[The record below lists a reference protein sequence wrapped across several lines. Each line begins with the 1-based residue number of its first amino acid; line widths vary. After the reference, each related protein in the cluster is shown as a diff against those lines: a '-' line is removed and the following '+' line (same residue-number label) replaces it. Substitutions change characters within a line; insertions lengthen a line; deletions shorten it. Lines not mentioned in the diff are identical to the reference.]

1 MKMAGEQRSTVSE
14 EFFDGIGVNRLTDL
28 PRVGLVC
35 DLLTEHWPS
44 MDLVADSLLENLQS
58 RYVANLQVQQLR
70 PPWDKAATPR
80 DAALHPSITMAE
92 RALNRIIRYSF
103 WLSRKRNDFDLF
115 HVIDHSY
122 AHLVHRLPP
131 ERTVVTCHDV
141 DAFRCL
147 LEAPHT
153 FRQRVWRSVT
163 RRILSGLQSAAW
175 IICDSGAT
183 ADELVANGW
192 ARAERMSVVHLGVS
206 PVFSPSP
213 DPQADDAAGSL
224 FKAHAEIKLL
234 HVGSNIP
241 RKRLDVLLRA
251 FAEIKKE
258 VPAAILVRVGGP
270 LGPGLQSL
278 AVELG
283 VEHAI
288 AELPYLSDR
297 GLAAVYRKC
306 NLLLLPSER
315 EGFGLPVLEAMA
327 CGLPVL
333 CSDIPAL
340 KEVGGEAASYAETGN
355 VESFVSAAL
364 RLLQAQPVEIE
375 QRRRN
380 GLSQAGKF
388 SWSRCVDETVKIY
401 EKVLSAAPVK
411 VRDLAVKL
419 R

>member
-1 MKMAGEQRSTVSE
+1 MSALTEVEGISTPDLASV
-14 EFFDGIGVNRLTDL
+14 GI
-28 PRVGLVC
+28 VC
-35 DLLTEHWPS
+35 DLLTERWPS
-44 MDLVADSLLENLQS
+44 MDLVADMLFKNLHERHS
-58 RYVANLQVQQLR
+58 ASFGVRQLR
-70 PPWDKAATPR
+70 PPWESRRTQS
-80 DAALHPSITMAE
+80 DAALNGSLPLGK
-92 RALNRIIRYSF
+92 RLVNRILRYPL
-103 WLSRKRNDFDLF
+103 WLSGRKDDFDLF

-122 AHLVHRLPP
+122 AHLVHRLPRD
-131 ERTVVTCHDV
+131 RTIVTCHDV

-147 LEAPHT
+147 VEPARSL
-153 FRQRVWRSVT
+153 RQRAWRSVT

-192 ARAERMSVVHLGVS
+192 ARPERMSVIHLGVS

-213 DPQADDAAGSL
+213 DSQADDEADQL
-224 FKAHAEIKLL
+224 LNAHTGIKLL

-241 RKRLDVLLRA
+241 RKRFDVLLQA
-251 FAEIKKE
+251 FAEVKKE
-258 VPAAILVRVGGP
+258 VPDAILVRVGGP
-270 LGPGLQSL
+270 SGPRLQTV
-278 AVELG
+278 AIELG

-288 AELPYLSDR
+288 AELPFLNDR
-297 GLAAVYRKC
+297 VLAAVYRKC

-340 KEVGGEAASYAETGN
+340 KEVGGQAASYAETGN

-364 RLLQAQPVEIE
+364 RLIRAQPVEIE
-375 QRRRN
+375 QRQRN
-380 GLSQAGKF
+380 GLVQAGKF
-388 SWSRCVDETVKIY
+388 SWSRCADETVKIY
-401 EKVLSAAPVK
+401 QKVLSAATIK
-411 VRDLAVKL
+411 VRDSAVKI